1 MLDFG
6 VVTHV
11 PLRRFL
17 LPLLTMLLALLSSA
31 SAQSCTGYVSVDGA
45 LLEDGAA
52 CYFGPGEGAQ
62 SAYIRT
68 DLLTAALGLE
78 SDYLPETGTLRFE
91 KGGRTVDLATTD
103 EVASALRAQPEALSV
118 DGQAQ
123 TGRRAILAGSSYLP
137 LAELVGAFGG
147 SVSWNGAARLVV
159 VDFDTVGFGTVDFDT
174 VDPGAANPGTAT
186 HAPEPGAGEP
196 ASPKPAPS
204 ESVRPR
210 TKLTAP
216 RYAVYE
222 EGYTRVAVDV
232 PAGAR
237 YRLAV
242 DGDNFIVL
250 FESAWAEPYQVT
262 PDGVQLGSLG
272 YTPVGDGGALALIAG
287 TRYPLSASGRGFEV
301 GRLDRENGSHTLYVD
316 FAPARRGEPVAQL
329 RDLPSSELAAVKR
342 PGSVQKTVVID
353 PGHGGDDPGAVSGY
367 IAEKDLVLSVGLML
381 KEKLEARGVKVE
393 MTRGDDTFVELEDR
407 ARFAVPSEHN
417 LFISLHANATET
429 AGAEGIETWVFGEPQ
444 DDSLIELA
452 ILENGGGD
460 LGLERTV
467 RAREEAASIDG
478 DLLREENLV
487 YSTVLAESVQ
497 NDLVGSTG
505 SANRGVRENYFVVL
519 REARVPAVLVELGF
533 VDHAEEGPKLA
544 DAAYQQRLAE
554 ALADG
559 VEAFLAQGGSLA
571 ASGMPDAGN

>member
-11 PLRRFL
+11 PLQRFL
-17 LPLLTMLLALLSSA
+17 LPLLTMLLLMALLGSA
-31 SAQSCTGYVSVDGA
+31 SAQSCTGYVSVDGT
-45 LLEDGAA
+45 LLEGEAA
-52 CYFGPGEGAQ
+52 CYFGPSEGAQ

-78 SDYLPETGTLRFE
+78 SDYLLETGTLRFE

-103 EVASALRAQPEALSV
+103 EVASALRARPEALVV

-123 TGRRAILAGSSYLP
+123 AGRRAILAGSSYLP

-147 SVSWNGAARLVV
+147 SVSWNGAASLVV
-159 VDFDTVGFGTVDFDT
+159 VDF
-174 VDPGAANPGTAT
+174 GAENVEASR
-186 HAPEPGAGEP
+186 APEPDAAE
-196 ASPKPAPS
+196 PAPS
-204 ESVRPR
+204 DSGLSETIRPQ
-210 TKLTAP
+210 TKLAAP

-232 PAGAR
+232 PAGTR

-272 YTPVGDGGALALIAG
+272 YTPVGDGALALIAG

-301 GRLDRENGSHTLYVD
+301 GRLDREEGSQTLYID
-316 FAPARRGEPVAQL
+316 FSPVHRGERVAHL
-329 RDLPSSELAAVKR
+329 RDLPRSELAAVKR

-353 PGHGGDDPGAVSGY
+353 PGHGGEDPGAVSDY

-381 KEKLEARGVKVE
+381 KEKLEARGVNVE
-393 MTRGDDTFVELEDR
+393 MTRDDDTFVELEDR
-407 ARFAVPSEHN
+407 ARFAVPSQHN

-452 ILENGGGD
+452 VLENGGGD
-460 LGLERTV
+460 LGRERTV
-467 RAREEAASIDG
+467 RAREAAASIDG

-497 NDLVGSTG
+497 HDLVGSTG

-571 ASGMPDAGN
+571 ASGTPKSGN

>member
-1 MLDFG
+1 
-6 VVTHV
+6 
-11 PLRRFL
+11 
-17 LPLLTMLLALLSSA
+17 MLLLMVLFSSA
-31 SAQSCTGYVSVDGA
+31 PAQSCTGYVSVDGT
-45 LLEDGAA
+45 LLEGEAA
-52 CYFGPGEGAQ
+52 CYFGPPEGAQ

-78 SDYLPETGTLRFE
+78 SDYLAETGTLRFQ
-91 KGGRTVDLATTD
+91 KGSRTVDLATTD
-103 EVASALRAQPEALSV
+103 EVAAALREEAEALVV

-123 TGRRAILAGSSYLP
+123 AGRRAVLAGSSYLP

-147 SVSWNGAARLVV
+147 SVSWNGAASLVV
-159 VDFDTVGFGTVDFDT
+159 VDFDAASPDAVDLDAAD
-174 VDPGAANPGTAT
+174 VDTAT
-186 HAPEPGAGEP
+186 SAPEPEIAEP
-196 ASPKPAPS
+196 VPPEPLPS
-204 ESVRPR
+204 EPGRPR
-210 TKLTAP
+210 TELAAP
-216 RYAVYE
+216 RYAVHE

-232 PAGAR
+232 PAGTR

-242 DGDNFIVL
+242 DGSNFIVL

-262 PDGVQLGSLG
+262 PDGVQLTSLG
-272 YTPVGDGGALALIAG
+272 YTPVGDGGVLALIAG

-301 GRLDRENGSHTLYVD
+301 GRLDGENGSQTLYVD
-316 FAPARRGEPVAQL
+316 FAPAHRGERVARL
-329 RDLPSSELAAVKR
+329 RDLPRSELATVKR

-353 PGHGGDDPGAVSGY
+353 PGHGGEDPGAVSDY
-367 IAEKDLVLSVGLML
+367 VTEKELVLSVGLML
-381 KEKLEARGVKVE
+381 KEKLEARGVNVE
-393 MTRGDDTFVELEDR
+393 MTRDDDTFVELEDR
-407 ARFAVPSEHN
+407 ARFAVPSQHN
-417 LFISLHANATET
+417 LFVSLHANATET

-467 RAREEAASIDG
+467 RAREAAASIDG

-497 NDLVGSTG
+497 HDLVGSTG

-571 ASGMPDAGN
+571 ALGTPESGY